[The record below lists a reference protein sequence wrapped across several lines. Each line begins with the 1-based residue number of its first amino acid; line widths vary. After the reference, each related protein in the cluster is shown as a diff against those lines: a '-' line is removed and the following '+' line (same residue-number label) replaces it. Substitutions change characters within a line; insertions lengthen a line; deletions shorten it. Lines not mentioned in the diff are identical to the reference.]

1 MFNPVES
8 SRHQLLR
15 LRHEQPQLLHAQRI
29 PLDEVSIR
37 ASHVLQATLQD
48 REKQRERDASHE
60 ERQLNQSKDA
70 IGPGLGMQRLEDF
83 ITAVRKK
90 IAQKVQTY
98 RQQIGLTEA
107 DDSDLKVIKEV
118 GLPQFAVEEGPPFWH
133 IFLPRRGLRPKRQ
146 DIATISDSSDS
157 KSWEIYVQLV
167 RANNLPIRE
176 EVADAIYKL
185 GLETAGRSNLSHK
198 RREELQRLARR
209 DRLVAVA
216 SASFQKTE
224 CFTDAAEGPN
234 PQWGQSFSLPLRV
247 VGSNEEQRPSP
258 EALSKLE
265 ADLHVCVYDEVTIV
279 GDVDSR
285 HENSTFTHKERR
297 FVGSFTVP
305 FSTILMQKRLEG
317 LFVLKR
323 PWIVSGYRQL
333 PPRHELMHAI
343 EDNRDSERRDMIE
356 EYNADA
362 FVFVSACILSRIVLS
377 RHCVS
382 LPAFAHPDDNC
393 LHWNTLSVLC
403 MFPPPGTPSSHCIHR
418 SRLHPL
424 RAPASR
430 CVRV

>member
-29 PLDEVSIR
+29 PLDEASIR

-60 ERQLNQSKDA
+60 ERQLNQSTDE

-83 ITAVRKK
+83 LTAVEKR
-90 IAQKVQTY
+90 IAKKVQTY
-98 RQQIGLTEA
+98 KHHIGLTEA
-107 DDSDLKVIKEV
+107 GDSDLKVIKEA

-133 IFLPRRGLRPKRQ
+133 IFLPRRGLRPKMR
-146 DIATISDSSDS
+146 DIATITDSHASN
-157 KSWEIYVQLV
+157 SWEIYVQLV

-185 GLETAGRSNLSHK
+185 GLETAGRSNISHK
-198 RREELQRLARR
+198 KREELQRRARR

-216 SASFQKTE
+216 SASFQETE

-234 PQWGQSFSLPLRV
+234 PQWGQSFSLPLQV
-247 VGSNEEQRPSP
+247 VGSNEEKRPSV
-258 EALSKLE
+258 EVLSKVND
-265 ADLHVCVYDEVTIV
+265 DLHICVYDEVTV
-279 GDVDSR
+279 AGDVDSR
-285 HENSTFTHKERR
+285 YETSTFTHKERR

-305 FSTILMQKRLEG
+305 FATILMQKRLEG

-333 PPRHELMHAI
+333 PPRHELMDAI
-343 EDNRDSERRDMIE
+343 EDNGDSERREMIE

-362 FVFVSACILSRIVLS
+362 FVFVGACTLPTTILLSRD
-377 RHCVS
+377 CVP
-382 LPAFAHPDDNC
+382 LPAFARLMLAPRS
-393 LHWNTLSVLC
+393 LIF
-403 MFPPPGTPSSHCIHR
+403 MFPPPGTPSSHYIHR
-418 SRLHPL
+418 SRPQPL
-424 RAPASR
+424 
-430 CVRV
+430 